1 MVVFGI
7 LMRERSYIGSEYL
20 PVEFTFIRKR

>member
-7 LMRERSYIGSEYL
+7 LMGERSYIGSEYI

>member
-7 LMRERSYIGSEYL
+7 LMDERSYIGSEYL
-20 PVEFTFIRKR
+20 PVELTFIRKR